1 MHRGLNKL
9 YDEFDIILDNL
20 DVYDKIRLSIVNKLF
35 NNKINFFQLKI
46 LSMNKKFSDLQK
58 RKDPYIS
65 ICVNDSCNNKVD
77 I

>member
-1 MHRGLNKL
+1 MDRGLNKL

-20 DVYDKIRLSIVNKLF
+20 DLYDKIRLSIVNKLF

-46 LSMNKKFSDLQK
+46 LSMNKKVSDLQK

-65 ICVNDSCNNKVD
+65 ICVNDSCM
-77 I
+77 

>member
-1 MHRGLNKL
+1 MDRGLNKL

-20 DVYDKIRLSIVNKLF
+20 DLYDKIRLSIVNKLF

-65 ICVNDSCNNKVD
+65 ICVNDSCM
-77 I
+77 